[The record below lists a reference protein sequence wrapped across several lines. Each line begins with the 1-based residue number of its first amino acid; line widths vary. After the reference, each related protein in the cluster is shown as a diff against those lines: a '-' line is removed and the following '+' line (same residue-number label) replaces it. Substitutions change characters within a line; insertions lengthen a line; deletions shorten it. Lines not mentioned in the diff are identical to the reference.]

1 MSRREA
7 LPPIDEV
14 FCFMENEIWKDI
26 PNYEGHYQVS
36 NFGRVKSFYKHKRG
50 KLKKLTLTSKGYF
63 YTGLSKDGM
72 TKIFSLHGLVCMAFK
87 GHVPTKNRYIHID
100 HIDNN
105 KQNNR
110 LENLQIISA
119 RENTAKAVKRK
130 SQYYGVT
137 QFKNGRWMARL
148 ENKGVR
154 KYLGTFD
161 TDKLASIAYQK
172 ALSELTT

>member
-1 MSRREA
+1 LSRREA

-26 PNYEGHYQVS
+26 PNFEGVYQVS
-36 NFGRVKSFYKHKRG
+36 NFGRVKSFHRSKEG
-50 KLKKLTLTSKGYF
+50 KIKKLTINNLGYVIV
-63 YTGLSKDGM
+63 GLSKNKG
-72 TKIFSLHGLVCMAFK
+72 TFSVHSLVCMAFK

-130 SQYYGVT
+130 SQYHGVT
-137 QFKNGRWMARL
+137 QLKNGKWNARI
-148 ENKGVR
+148 ENRGLR
-154 KYLGTFD
+154 KYLGCFD
-161 TDKLASIAYQK
+161 TDELASIAYQK
-172 ALSELTT
+172 ALSELTA